1 MGAMRL
7 IPGLGRPITM
17 SRSTSASQ
25 VWIRFL
31 RHRVA
36 VAALI
41 FIFAQLAVAVFADL
55 IAPYGPYASDY
66 TATYQAPSTKHLLG
80 TDDLGRDM
88 LSRIIYGTRVSYAVG
103 VLSNV
108 LIVLIGVPLGAITG
122 LVGGWFDFVL
132 MRLVDIL
139 SSIPSLLFYILLMI
153 VLGAGIGNIILAM
166 TVTGWIGVTRLVR
179 AQVLSLKES
188 DYVRAARSMG
198 ASAAWIVYKHI
209 VRNSLGV
216 VIVSMTLGVPGAM
229 FSEAGLS
236 FLGLGIAPP
245 TPSWGQMIGVYQSFV
260 RTSPHLIVYPSLVLA
275 FTMLAWVILGDGIR
289 DAVDPSMRS

>member
-1 MGAMRL
+1 M
-7 IPGLGRPITM
+7 
-17 SRSTSASQ
+17 
-25 VWIRFL
+25 
-31 RHRVA
+31 
-36 VAALI
+36 
-41 FIFAQLAVAVFADL
+41 
-55 IAPYGPYASDY
+55 
-66 TATYQAPSTKHLLG
+66 G

-103 VLSNV
+103 LLSNV
-108 LIVLIGVPLGAITG
+108 FIVLIGVPLGAITG
-122 LVGGWFDFVL
+122 LVGVWFDFVL

>member
-1 MGAMRL
+1 MRL
-7 IPGLGRPITM
+7 IPGLSRPITM

-41 FIFAQLAVAVFADL
+41 FIFAQLAVAVFADF

-66 TATYQAPSTKHLLG
+66 TATYQAPSAKHLLG
-80 TDDLGRDM
+80 TDDLGRDV

-103 VLSNV
+103 LLSNV
-108 LIVLIGVPLGAITG
+108 FIVLIGVPLGAITG

-198 ASAAWIVYKHI
+198 ASAAWIIYKHI

-216 VIVSMTLGVPGAM
+216 VIVSMTLGVPSAM